1 MNGALIIGI
10 AIAVVMGLVS
20 VLLLNDPIQEC
31 LKTFLIPLVVSGS
44 VATMPGSGDPTPG
57 VLSGIYL
64 SIALFR
70 AIDDS
75 KDFEIPVIFIS
86 IMFII
91 GTFAEPGI
99 VAQITGA
106 ATVLFALY
114 APKRFETSVFDAVY
128 PLKATNFNAVYPLK
142 AAFDNPVF
150 DIRESEAFRFP
161 RDFSNAR

>member
-20 VLLLNDPIQEC
+20 VLLLHDPIQDS
-31 LKTFLIPLVVSGS
+31 LKTFLIPLVVSAS

-57 VLSGIYL
+57 VLAGIYL
-64 SIALFR
+64 SIAFFR

-91 GTFAEPGI
+91 GTFSEPGI

-114 APKRFETSVFDAVY
+114 APKRFESSVFDAVY
-128 PLKATNFNAVYPLK
+128 PLKTKAFGMGIPLK
-142 AAFDNPVF
+142 TKAFD
-150 DIRESEAFRFP
+150 IQELEALRFSS
-161 RDFSNAR
+161 DFSDARR